1 MPLRPPTPL
10 LPEQEQRA
18 PGWRRFLVPN
28 SCQQLSSPQYGC
40 SRSFVVS
47 IERIN
52 RAAAGRG
59 RVTKCPR
66 VRSSSM
72 NDAGKCNTVL
82 VLWGIL
88 RVIRRKGLEKRGH
101 GLEG

>member
-1 MPLRPPTPL
+1 
-10 LPEQEQRA
+10 
-18 PGWRRFLVPN
+18 
-28 SCQQLSSPQYGC
+28 
-40 SRSFVVS
+40 
-47 IERIN
+47 
-52 RAAAGRG
+52 
-59 RVTKCPR
+59 
-66 VRSSSM
+66 M